1 VAARLIDGKAV
12 AAAIRAEVAA
22 EARALA
28 RKLGRA
34 PALAV
39 VLAGEDPASRVYVRN
54 KQRACEEAGFLS
66 QQINLPVEAS
76 QAEVLAAVAGLN
88 ADPGVDAILVQLPLP
103 RQVDE
108 AAVLEAVSPDKDA
121 DGFHPLNL
129 GRLMM
134 GRPVFI
140 PCTPAG
146 IVELLVRSGVETRG
160 ARVVIVGRSNIV
172 GKPLANLL
180 VQKGARADATVTVC
194 HTRTRD
200 LARHTREADV
210 LVAAAGSPELITGEM
225 VAPGAVVIDVGMNRV
240 EGRLVGDVHFAQVSE
255 VASAITPVP
264 GGVGPMT
271 VAMLLRNTLLACQRF
286 FSTGPR

>member
-1 VAARLIDGKAV
+1 MAARLIDGKAI

-22 EARALA
+22 EAQAVAER
-28 RKLGRA
+28 LGRP

-66 QQINLPVEAS
+66 QQINLPAEAS
-76 QAEVLAAVAGLN
+76 QAQVLAAVARLN
-88 ADPGVDAILVQLPLP
+88 ADEGVDAILVQLPLP

-180 VQKGARADATVTVC
+180 LQRGARADATVTVC

-271 VAMLLRNTLLACQRF
+271 VAMLLRNTLLACRRF